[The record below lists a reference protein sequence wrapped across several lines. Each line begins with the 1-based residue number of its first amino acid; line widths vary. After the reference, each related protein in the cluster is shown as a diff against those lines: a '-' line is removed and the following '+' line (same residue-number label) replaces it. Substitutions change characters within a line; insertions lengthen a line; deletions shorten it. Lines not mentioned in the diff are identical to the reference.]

1 MNPIRV
7 FLVDDE
13 ELLIESLEI
22 ILTIKGKMQVVGKA
36 GDGKEALS
44 QLTNTVADI
53 ALVDLNMKGMG
64 GIELIPL
71 LKQRYPAMK
80 ILVLTTF
87 YDDDYITNSIS
98 NGADGYL
105 LKDSEEDHL
114 ISAIHQILTG
124 QSILDSKVM
133 KVLSKRMAAASQRN
147 DTEKSHNDRQL
158 PTDLTT
164 REMELCSL
172 ITEGYTNSEIAGMLY
187 ISEGTVKNYMSSIYD
202 KFDLHDRTQ
211 LAILLKGI
219 L

>member
-13 ELLIESLEI
+13 ELLIESLDI

-36 GDGKEALS
+36 SDGKEALS
-44 QLTNTVADI
+44 KLSSAMADI
-53 ALVDLNMKGMG
+53 ALVDLNMKGMCG
-64 GIELIPL
+64 VELIPI
-71 LKQRYPAMK
+71 LKKKYPTMK
-80 ILVLTTF
+80 LLVLTTF

-105 LKDSEEDHL
+105 LKDSGEDQL

-133 KVLSKRMAAASQRN
+133 KVLSKRMAASQRI
-147 DTEKSHNDRQL
+147 DTRESHNTRQL
-158 PTDLTT
+158 PKDLTS
-164 REMELCSL
+164 REIELCGL
-172 ITEGYTNSEIAGMLY
+172 IAEGNTNSEIAEMLY
-187 ISEGTVKNYMSSIYD
+187 ISEGTVKNYISSIYD
-202 KFDLHDRTQ
+202 KFNLHDRTQ
-211 LAILLKGI
+211 LAILLKGM